1 MDTTTTLVNA
11 ASSPFDTIRYVKDNG
26 IEYWSARDL
35 QTLLGYTE
43 WRKFE
48 DAIERAKVACKNSG
62 YDPKEQLVD
71 AAKLSKR
78 NNGAEISI
86 KDYHL
91 TRYGCYL
98 VAMNGDP
105 RKPEI
110 SAAQT
115 YFAIRTR
122 QAEIEKPMSTL
133 DMLGLAYQVAKE
145 HEQRLLQHDKQIAA
159 VEAKAV
165 EQQRI
170 QEDQAERLEQQA
182 KRIAAVEER
191 TQERVFAYPD
201 KKKAKKLSDMMYRI
215 AETKVQCALEED
227 PESEESIGKHIED
240 LKDMVVAQISER
252 LERDLR
258 KELKQ
263 AQEYYIKKYI
273 DAKSKDKS
281 PAASVLRPAE
291 ARKLTLVAYVS
302 SDPSLYSLVKNL
314 LDDKED
320 GE

>member
-11 ASSPFDTIRYVKDNG
+11 ASSPFDTIRYVTDNG

-62 YDPKEQLVD
+62 YEPKEQLVD

-78 NNGAEISI
+78 NNGAEVSI

-159 VEAKAV
+159 VES
-165 EQQRI
+165 QQA
-170 QEDQAERLEQQA
+170 DQAARL
-182 KRIAAVEER
+182 AAIEER

-215 AETKVQCALEED
+215 CEARVQRALEED
-227 PESEESIGKHIED
+227 PESNESIGKYIED

-302 SDPSLYSLVKNL
+302 SDPGLYSLVKNL
-314 LDDKED
+314 LDDKEED
-320 GE
+320 E